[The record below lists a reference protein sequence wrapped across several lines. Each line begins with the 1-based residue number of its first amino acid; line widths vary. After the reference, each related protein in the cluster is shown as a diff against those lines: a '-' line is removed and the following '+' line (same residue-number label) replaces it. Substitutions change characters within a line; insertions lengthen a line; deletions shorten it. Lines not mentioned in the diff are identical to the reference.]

1 HEHEL
6 NNMILGSV
14 TMDMAYAKAF
24 IDGVDHFGYY
34 WRGKFHLHNNRWVAA
49 NHINATVTL
58 TGRPIIL
65 CDQTYATP
73 IGVFRPQNRDAAYIL
88 KNTIDTNT
96 RWLTVMTDVTGVLS
110 TNFYRQVP
118 WEVIE
123 WVTENF
129 RVEFEPVILFD
140 GQKINGYQLHVAN
153 KMGVNKHKR
162 IPFSRVT
169 ELDYEIDYSEIIT
182 SLAGYGKGEEV

>member
-1 HEHEL
+1 VRRTDDRD
-6 NNMILGSV
+6 I
-14 TMDMAYAKAF
+14 
-24 IDGVDHFGYY
+24 
-34 WRGKFHLHNNRWVAA
+34 
-49 NHINATVTL
+49 TVTVTVTSRHIFFEDML
-58 TGRPIIL
+58 YGQPSGDI
-65 CDQTYATP
+65 
-73 IGVFRPQNRDAAYIL
+73 RPQNRDVAYIL

-96 RWLTVMTDVTGVLS
+96 RLLIVMTDVTGVLS

-153 KMGVNKHKR
+153 KLGVNK
-162 IPFSRVT
+162 
-169 ELDYEIDYSEIIT
+169 
-182 SLAGYGKGEEV
+182 